1 MRVVLTHLVGSNKGK
16 RERFDKERVSIGRAP
31 DNDLHFSDGQ
41 RRVSSHHAEII
52 RRGEGFLLHDLGST
66 NGTMIN
72 GRRVITSELNHDDMI
87 EFGAGGPLLRFRIEL
102 DEGEQANAAQPASG
116 SLSII
121 KRSATERLPQP
132 APRKHNGP
140 LIIAIVAAMLMGAA
154 GGILLSVR
162 LPVRSNNEEMSF
174 AEVAEQNRPA
184 VVFIRAEFELV
195 DENGDV
201 KLTDARTGS
210 GFIVSS
216 SGLIVTNRHLVRDWE
231 YNKPPQAW
239 TGRIIRL
246 EIIQP
251 GQRREDAIAAEV
263 YRVGKDTN
271 EPDVAIL
278 RIKPAQSRFVRSIE
292 PDLSKISQGED
303 VAVIGYPFGLD
314 LLKQTHDDAI
324 EPSLSTGVVSRI
336 GQDFIQLN
344 LRAYHGNSGGPVLNR
359 RGEVIG
365 ILTANFTS
373 AQDIAL
379 VTPIN
384 AALELIRNPANLSAR
399 NALTERTHHDQ

>member
-1 MRVVLTHLVGSNKGK
+1 MRAVLTHLVGSDKGK
-16 RERFDKERVSIGRAP
+16 RERFDKARISIGRAP

-52 RRGEGFLLHDLGST
+52 RRDAGFLLHDLGST

-72 GRRVITSELNHDDMI
+72 GRRVITSELTHDDMI
-87 EFGAGGPLLRFRIEL
+87 EFGAGGPLLRFAVEL
-102 DEGEQANAAQPASG
+102 DEGEHAGAVEPEGGARSA
-116 SLSII
+116 I
-121 KRSATERLPQP
+121 KRRATERLPQP
-132 APRKHNGP
+132 APRKNGL

-154 GGILLSVR
+154 GGILLSIR
-162 LPVRSNNEEMSF
+162 LSVNPNNPEMSF

-184 VVFIRAEFELV
+184 VVFIRAEFALV
-195 DENGDV
+195 DENGEV
-201 KLTDARTGS
+201 KQTDARTGS
-210 GFIVSS
+210 GFIISS
-216 SGLIVTNRHLVRDWE
+216 SGLIVTNRHLIRDWE
-231 YNKPPQAW
+231 YNKPPQEW
-239 TGRIIRL
+239 TGRLTKL
-246 EIIQP
+246 EIIRP
-251 GQRREDAIAAEV
+251 GQRREEAIAADV
-263 YRVGKDTN
+263 YRVGQDAGAA
-271 EPDVAIL
+271 DVAIL
-278 RIKPAQSRFVRSIE
+278 RIKSAQLRFIHAVE

-314 LLKQTHDDAI
+314 LLKQTHDEAI
-324 EPSLSTGVVSRI
+324 EPSLSTGIVSRI

>member
-1 MRVVLTHLVGSNKGK
+1 MRAILTHLVGSNKGK

-41 RRVSSHHAEII
+41 RRVSSHHAEIL

-87 EFGAGGPLLRFRIEL
+87 EFGAGGPLLRFAVEL
-102 DEGEQANAAQPASG
+102 DEGEPASAAQPASRAP
-116 SLSII
+116 SAI
-121 KRSATERLPQP
+121 KRRATERLPQP
-132 APRKHNGP
+132 ATRKNGP

-154 GGILLSVR
+154 GGILLSLR
-162 LPVRSNNEEMSF
+162 LPVGSNNQEMSF

-184 VVFIRAEFELV
+184 VVFIRAEFALV
-195 DENGDV
+195 DENGEV
-201 KLTDARTGS
+201 KLADARTGS
-210 GFIVSS
+210 GFIISS
-216 SGLIVTNRHLVRDWE
+216 SGLIVTNRHLIRDWE
-231 YNKPPQAW
+231 YNKPPQDW
-239 TGRIIRL
+239 TGRLTKL

-251 GQRREDAIAAEV
+251 GQHREDAIAADV
-263 YRVGKDTN
+263 YRVGKDV
-271 EPDVAIL
+271 EAADVAIL
-278 RIKPAQSRFVRSIE
+278 RIKPAQLRFVRGIE

-314 LLKQTHDDAI
+314 LLKQTHDEAI
-324 EPSLSTGVVSRI
+324 EPSLSTGIVSRI

-399 NALTERTHHDQ
+399 NALIERTHHDQ

>member
-1 MRVVLTHLVGSNKGK
+1 MRVVLTHLVGSDKGK

-31 DNDLHFSDGQ
+31 DNDLHFNDGQ
-41 RRVSSHHAEII
+41 RRVSSHHAEIN

-87 EFGAGGPLLRFRIEL
+87 EFGAGGPLLRFVVEL
-102 DEGEQANAAQPASG
+102 DEGEQASAAQLAGDSPA
-116 SLSII
+116 LTP
-121 KRSATERLPQP
+121 RRTTERLPQA

-140 LIIAIVAAMLMGAA
+140 LLIAIVAAMLMGAV

-210 GFIVSS
+210 GFIVSA
-216 SGLIVTNRHLVRDWE
+216 SGLIVTNRHLIRDWE
-231 YNKPPQAW
+231 YNKPPQEW
-239 TGRIIRL
+239 TGRITKL

-251 GQRREDAIAAEV
+251 GQRREDATPAEI
-263 YRVGKDTN
+263 YRVKDSN

-278 RIKPAQSRFVRSIE
+278 RIKLAQLRFVRGIE
-292 PDLSKISQGED
+292 PDLSRVSQGED

-314 LLKQTHDDAI
+314 LLKQTHDEAI
-324 EPSLSTGVVSRI
+324 EPSLSTGIVSRI

-359 RGEVIG
+359 KGEVIG
-365 ILTANFTS
+365 ILTAYVTS

-384 AALELIRNPANLSAR
+384 AALELIRNTANLSAR

>member
-1 MRVVLTHLVGSNKGK
+1 MLAVLTHLVGSDKGK
-16 RERFDKERVSIGRAP
+16 RERFDKERISIGRAP
-31 DNDLHFSDGQ
+31 NNDLHFSDGQ
-41 RRVSSHHAEII
+41 RRVSSHHAEIV
-52 RRGEGFLLHDLGST
+52 RRGEGFLLQDLGST

-87 EFGAGGPLLRFRIEL
+87 EFGAGGPLLRFAVEF
-102 DEGEQANAAQPASG
+102 DEGEPANAAQPGGASP
-116 SLSII
+116 SALQ
-121 KRSATERLPQP
+121 RRATERLPQP
-132 APRKHNGP
+132 APRKNGP

-162 LPVRSNNEEMSF
+162 LPMRSNNEEMSF
-174 AEVAEQNRPA
+174 AEVAEQSRPA

-195 DENGDV
+195 DEAGNV
-201 KLTDARTGS
+201 RLTDARTGS
-210 GFIVSS
+210 GFIISS
-216 SGLIVTNRHLVRDWE
+216 SGLIVTNRHLIRDWE
-231 YNKPPQAW
+231 YNQPPQDWA
-239 TGRIIRL
+239 GRITKL
-246 EIIQP
+246 EVIQP
-251 GQRREDAIAAEV
+251 GQRREDAIPAEI
-263 YRVGKDTN
+263 YRVGKDAG
-271 EPDVAIL
+271 EADVAIL
-278 RIKPAQSRFVRSIE
+278 RIKPAQLRFVRGIE
-292 PDLSKISQGED
+292 PDLNKISQGED

-314 LLKQTHDDAI
+314 LLKQTHDEQI
-324 EPSLSTGVVSRI
+324 EPSLSTGIVSRI

-359 RGEVIG
+359 KGEVIG

-399 NALTERTHHDQ
+399 NALIERTHDDQ

>member
-1 MRVVLTHLVGSNKGK
+1 MRAVLTHLVGSNKGK
-16 RERFDKERVSIGRAP
+16 RERFDKARVSIGRAP

-72 GRRVITSELNHDDMI
+72 GRRVITSELTHDDMI
-87 EFGAGGPLLRFRIEL
+87 EFGAGGPLLRFAVEL
-102 DEGEQANAAQPASG
+102 DEGEHASAAAPAGGRSA
-116 SLSII
+116 I
-121 KRSATERLPQP
+121 KRRATERLPQP
-132 APRKHNGP
+132 APRKNGL

-162 LPVRSNNEEMSF
+162 LSANSNNPEMSF

-184 VVFIRAEFELV
+184 VVFIRAEFALV
-195 DENGDV
+195 DENGEV
-201 KLTDARTGS
+201 KQTDARTGS
-210 GFIVSS
+210 GFIISS
-216 SGLIVTNRHLVRDWE
+216 SGLIVTNRHLIRDWE
-231 YNKPPQAW
+231 YNKPPQEW
-239 TGRIIRL
+239 TGRLTKL

-251 GQRREDAIAAEV
+251 GQHREEAIAADV
-263 YRVGKDTN
+263 YRVGKDAGAA
-271 EPDVAIL
+271 DVAIL
-278 RIKPAQSRFVRSIE
+278 RIKPAQLRFIHAVE

-314 LLKQTHDDAI
+314 LLKQTHDEAI
-324 EPSLSTGVVSRI
+324 EPSLSTGIVSRI

-384 AALELIRNPANLSAR
+384 AALELIRNPTNLSAR

>member
-1 MRVVLTHLVGSNKGK
+1 MRAVLTHLVGGDKGK
-16 RERFDKERVSIGRAP
+16 RERYDKERISIGRAP

-72 GRRVITSELNHDDMI
+72 GRRVITSELAHDDMI
-87 EFGAGGPLLRFRIEL
+87 EFGAGGPLLRFAIEL
-102 DEGEQANAAQPASG
+102 GEGEQAGAAWPG
-116 SLSII
+116 SRAPSAI
-121 KRSATERLPQP
+121 KRQATERLPQP
-132 APRKHNGP
+132 APRKNGP
-140 LIIAIVAAMLMGAA
+140 LVIAIVAAMLMGAA

-162 LPVRSNNEEMSF
+162 LSGNSNNPEMSF

-184 VVFIRAEFELV
+184 VVFIRAEFALV
-195 DENGDV
+195 DENGEV
-201 KLTDARTGS
+201 KLADARTGS
-210 GFIVSS
+210 GFIISS

-231 YNKPPQAW
+231 YNKPPQEW
-239 TGRIIRL
+239 TGRLTKI

-251 GQRREDAIAAEV
+251 GQRREEAITADV
-263 YRVGKDTN
+263 YRLGQDAGAA
-271 EPDVAIL
+271 DVAIL
-278 RIKPAQSRFVRSIE
+278 RVKPAQLRFIHAVE

-314 LLKQTHDDAI
+314 LLKQTHDEAI

-384 AALELIRNPANLSAR
+384 AALELIRNPTKLSAR
-399 NALTERTHHDQ
+399 NALTERIPHDQ

>member
-1 MRVVLTHLVGSNKGK
+1 MRAVLTHLVGSNKGK
-16 RERFDKERVSIGRAP
+16 RERFDKARISIGRAP

-41 RRVSSHHAEII
+41 RRVSSHHAKII

-72 GRRVITSELNHDDMI
+72 GRRIITSDLTHDDMI
-87 EFGAGGPLLRFRIEL
+87 EFGAGGPLLRFAVEL
-102 DEGEQANAAQPASG
+102 DEGEQAGAAEPEGRARSA
-116 SLSII
+116 I
-121 KRSATERLPQP
+121 KRRATERLPQP
-132 APRKHNGP
+132 APRKNGL

-154 GGILLSVR
+154 GGILLSIR
-162 LPVRSNNEEMSF
+162 LSVNPNNPEMSF

-184 VVFIRAEFELV
+184 VVFIRAEFALV
-195 DENGDV
+195 DENGEV
-201 KLTDARTGS
+201 KQTDARTGS
-210 GFIVSS
+210 GFIISS
-216 SGLIVTNRHLVRDWE
+216 SGLIVTNRHLIRDWE
-231 YNKPPQAW
+231 YNKPPQEW
-239 TGRIIRL
+239 TGRLTKL

-251 GQRREDAIAAEV
+251 GQRREEAIAADV
-263 YRVGKDTN
+263 YRVGQDA
-271 EPDVAIL
+271 EAADVAIL
-278 RIKPAQSRFVRSIE
+278 RIKPAQLRFIHAVE

-314 LLKQTHDDAI
+314 LLKQTHDEAI
-324 EPSLSTGVVSRI
+324 EPSLSTGIVSRI

-399 NALTERTHHDQ
+399 NALTERIQHDQ